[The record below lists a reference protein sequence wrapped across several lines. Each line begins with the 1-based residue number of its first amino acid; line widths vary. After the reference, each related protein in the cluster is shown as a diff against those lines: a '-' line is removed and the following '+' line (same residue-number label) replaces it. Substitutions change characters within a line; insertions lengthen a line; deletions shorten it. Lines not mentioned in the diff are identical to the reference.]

1 MGDPLVAAAQLRA
14 SVGSSKRDEIK
25 ELLAAVNSGL
35 HKKDSIYTAGSSEH
49 KALLHAATIGHFQL
63 GQYKSARSRAV
74 ELVELD
80 PADRTSIELKV
91 MVENAIDQDGKIGL
105 AILGGVAAAAAAVAL
120 IWRR

>member
-1 MGDPLVAAAQLRA
+1 M
-14 SVGSSKRDEIK
+14 
-25 ELLAAVNSGL
+25 
-35 HKKDSIYTAGSSEH
+35 
-49 KALLHAATIGHFQL
+49 
-63 GQYKSARSRAV
+63 
-74 ELVELD
+74 ELD